1 MHWLVVPPD
10 PLSLPPPSV
19 HPELMGMTQIVS
31 GLDDGASPH
40 PNQGIVVVGAGGTA
54 PGVEIKSACTT
65 AKRAV
70 DLCSPSRLC
79 SLSGLVRQLSAG
91 ESHPGSFIW
100 SADRGMFLHS
110 GS

>member
-10 PLSLPPPSV
+10 PLPLLPPSV
-19 HPELMGMTQIVS
+19 HPELTGMTQIVS

-40 PNQGIVVVGAGGTA
+40 PSQGVVVGGAGGTA

-70 DLCSPSRLC
+70 GLCAPCRLC
-79 SLSGLVRQLSAG
+79 GLSGLVL
-91 ESHPGSFIW
+91 
-100 SADRGMFLHS
+100 
-110 GS
+110 